1 MALSVKR
8 FIHENDCPEPSE
20 QINVMYH
27 PTDPQVLCD
36 GGGTLTALFG
46 EAGDLFNLS
55 MGSDDG
61 LAGQGGVCA
70 EGMDVVFVVDYTG
83 SMSGAISGVK
93 TGISNLISTIDTES
107 NSNYRLGLVLFD
119 GGSCNYNTSNFYNSL
134 PANQKINESCDK
146 IITCVEKMSTVGN
159 STSFTN
165 GLNSIDTTDMP
176 MGASVEWGLTAI
188 SEVVNNGFAG
198 SFRNGVQKLIILIT
212 DDAPQKNMNY
222 ATALKSQLDAG
233 GFQVMYNTSSAAHTR
248 YEVLLET
255 QPAGDGHYNL
265 NYNSTWTD
273 GLELSITSLCEST
286 FIYTCEPPAIGYY
299 MEPGDTSTWWY
310 TGSSWNGPINCEYTV
325 KVNLHTASGA
335 QNYEIADIPTD
346 HYAYLDSNTFE
357 FTGYAGLGFNI
368 DLWLLEAA
376 DDWSI
381 TEINSAQVQTV
392 SGSLGDFTIY
402 TNPVVT
408 GATYNPLIES
418 DKAFGFDGTITGDAE
433 YNVYISA
440 KVQQDIHAFSI
451 TVISD
456 EPDGTNAD
464 GEAQDPDGTILLD
477 PQTPATSWLNVS
489 SSYPS
494 KFQATKYTFLSNT
507 GTTHSFDVN
516 FDQNPSDYE
525 FTLNSVGPSYSH
537 PAAQTALQNNWTAN
551 SDGITGSFD
560 MPQGGGSA
568 FFYLDAQ
575 VNQPEYTFTLQLSEN
590 ISAAGIIGG
599 NFSQSSWYGYTGD
612 TIPWISNL
620 YLLGNYDSFTI
631 TSGNMSS
638 GVSLNTGS
646 GSGIGE
652 VITTNTNIGGNI
664 IMPAGGGSG
673 SGVFSGTS
681 VESQYVFDLSITDDF
696 FVGDYGADFT
706 VTGTVGQVITRT
718 KTLQGASA
726 DVTYAIDKITSSS
739 SSVAVTASGTTLTI
753 KVTMPSGGGSGDI
766 SVEGS
771 ETSNNYSYTVT
782 WDADDST
789 NGELYGWSGSPTGRT
804 RQTTVTGTAGQTFT
818 VKPPVGLITI
828 QDYFSQAIGRGTS
841 PQVTIQ
847 PGAPELTNAGYT
859 TLTQTS
865 GTNSITEGILPEVV
879 LTMPSGGGSATV
891 GTLLVPAQMS
901 YSFAV
906 SFATDS
912 TNSGVIAHTCSGGTD
927 SAGVSRSSISGGS
940 QVISFAGFANAVWT
954 GVQVPVGANDNI
966 NYDNEINSITAASGF
981 FNLSGVSATEGS
993 NYCGA
998 DREFASFNFKMP
1010 SLDPRHGI
1018 NYNARS
1024 VVIDDTVTARTLSF
1038 TLTSVHSI
1046 SNTSITYA
1054 DITQTFTGVVGSQH
1068 NYTSRYYA
1076 NSGYTLN
1083 LTGVTDDS
1091 SAVTSSVSGN
1101 NVTGVITMPSG
1112 GGTGRITAEGNTTL
1126 DEFTHT
1132 VTIAESVANATLLN
1146 NSGGKRVISFTGA
1159 PGSTK
1164 RFTGEALSI
1173 QSGYHYTSGPTVTG
1187 NSSLTSSS
1195 ISASGAMDITITIG
1209 SANISSSLSVTG
1221 TTAIT
1226 SKSLYINYSEN
1237 VAGAIIT
1244 SGGGTGYNSYSGETV
1259 SGTPGS
1265 SGQLTRYLLPES
1277 GYVSASISSISD
1289 NSAAVSAAA
1298 GSGYGAG
1305 QKFFVN
1311 YTIPSVS
1318 ATAIVTVN
1326 GSAVAATQATAAT
1339 TKATAATTRA
1349 TAATAATTRATA
1361 ATAAT
1366 TKATKPTI
1374 ATTKATA
1381 ATTKA
1386 TAATTK
1392 ATVAT
1397 TEADPYQYYR
1407 IEDCNGNTWNAK
1419 ATYHTPRFTYH
1430 EVGLAPM
1437 GYAGSTA
1444 LITGLFSSNPGGT
1457 LAWLTRTSANE
1468 CEPSGGGDPFGG
1480 GGGTGGGGGGGDND
1494 NFREEPGG
1502 RENVDGLE

>member
-61 LAGQGGVCA
+61 LAGQGDVCVG
-70 EGMDVVFVVDYTG
+70 GMDVVFVVDYTG
-83 SMSGAISGVK
+83 SMSSAISGVK

-165 GLNSIDTTDMP
+165 GLNSIDTADMP
-176 MGASVEWGLTAI
+176 MGASVEWGMTAI

-212 DDAPQKNMNY
+212 DDAPNRNMNY

-233 GFQVMYNTSSAAHTR
+233 GFQVMYNTSGAAQTR
-248 YEVLLET
+248 YDVLLET

-273 GLELSITSLCEST
+273 GLEESITSLCEST
-286 FIYTCEPPAIGYY
+286 FIYTCDPPAIGYY

-310 TGSSWNGPINCEYTV
+310 TGTSWNGPINCEYDV
-325 KVNLHTASGA
+325 KVNVHTSLGA

-346 HYAYLDSNTFE
+346 HYAYLDSNTFK

-376 DDWSI
+376 NDWSI
-381 TEINSAQVQTV
+381 EEISSVTVQTV
-392 SGSLGDFTIY
+392 SGSLGDFTVY

-418 DKAFGFDGTITGDAE
+418 DEAFGFDGTITGDAE
-433 YNVYISA
+433 YNVYINA
-440 KVQQDIHAFSI
+440 KVIQDVHYFAV
-451 TVISD
+451 TVVSD

-464 GEAQDPDGTILLD
+464 GEAQEPDGTILLD
-477 PQTPATSWLNVS
+477 PQTPATSWINVS
-489 SSYPS
+489 YLYPT
-494 KFQATKYTFLSNT
+494 KFQATKYTFSGIT
-507 GTTHSFDVN
+507 GGAHSFQVD

-525 FTLNSVGPSYSH
+525 FTLNSVGPQYSH
-537 PAAQTALQNNWTAN
+537 PAAQTALQNNWVAN
-551 SDGITGSFD
+551 SDGITGSFN

-568 FFYLDAQ
+568 LFYLDAQ

-590 ISAAGIIGG
+590 IAGAGIVGG
-599 NFSQSSWYGYTGD
+599 NFSQSSYYGYTGD

-620 YLLGNYDSFTI
+620 FKVGNYDSFTI
-631 TSGNMSS
+631 TNGNMSS
-638 GVSLNTGS
+638 GVSLMIGS

-652 VITTNTNIGGNI
+652 VITTNTNVGGNI
-664 IMPAGGGSG
+664 TMPAGGGSG

-696 FVGDYGADFT
+696 SAGDYGADFT

-718 KTLQGASA
+718 KTLQGTSA
-726 DVTYAIDKITSSS
+726 DVTYAISKITSSNS
-739 SSVAVTASGTTLTI
+739 NVTVTASGTTLTI

-789 NGELYGWSGSPTGRT
+789 NGLLYGWSGNPAGRT
-804 RQTTVTGTAGQTFT
+804 RTTTVTGTAGQTFT
-818 VKPPVGLITI
+818 VKPPVGLTTI

-847 PGAPELTNAGYT
+847 PGAIELTNASYT

-912 TNSGVIAHTCSGGTD
+912 TNSGVVAHTCSGGAD
-927 SAGVSRSSISGGS
+927 SAGVSRTAISGGAQTVTFTGSAS
-940 QVISFAGFANAVWT
+940 QTWT
-954 GVQVPVGANDNI
+954 NVQVPVRANNTAD
-966 NYDNEINSITAASGF
+966 YDNEIDSITANGSF
-981 FNLSGVSATEGS
+981 FSLSGVSATEGS

-998 DREFASFNFKMP
+998 DVEFVAFNFKMP
-1010 SLDPRHGI
+1010 SLDPRFGI
-1018 NYNARS
+1018 NYNSRS
-1024 VVIDDTVTARTLSF
+1024 VTINDTVTAKTFSF

-1054 DITQTFTGVVGSQH
+1054 DISQTFTGVVGSQH

-1083 LTGVTDDS
+1083 VMGVTDDS

-1101 NVTGVITMPSG
+1101 NVIGVITMPSG
-1112 GGTGRITAEGNTTL
+1112 GGTGRITASGYTTQIQY
-1126 DEFTHT
+1126 TQS
-1132 VTIAESVANATLLN
+1132 VTITESIANASLVN
-1146 NSGGKRVISFTGA
+1146 ANSSGQRVLSITGA
-1159 PGSTK
+1159 PGTTQTFS
-1164 RFTGEALSI
+1164 EALSLN
-1173 QSGYHYTSGPTVTG
+1173 SGYHYTSGPAIAHSGDGITSSINNKNGVITI
-1187 NSSLTSSS
+1187 SLTVGNTNR
-1195 ISASGAMDITITIG
+1195 SGTA
-1209 SANISSSLSVTG
+1209 SVTG
-1221 TTAIT
+1221 STTQT
-1226 SKSLYINYSEN
+1226 VRSLGIIYSESIT
-1237 VAGAIIT
+1237 GAFMS
-1244 SGGGTGYNSYSGETV
+1244 SGGGTGYQYPWSADTV
-1259 SGTPGS
+1259 YGVPGTTGYFY
-1265 SGQLTRYLLPES
+1265 RYLMPNT
-1277 GYVSASISSISD
+1277 GYVSAQATSVTD
-1289 NSAAVSAAA
+1289 NSVSTSPSIGSST
-1298 GSGYGAG
+1298 GSGT
-1305 QKFFVN
+1305 QIVVS
-1311 YTIPSVS
+1311 YTIPNSDAVSTITINGIAVQATAATS
-1318 ATAIVTVN
+1318 AT
-1326 GSAVAATQATAAT
+1326 TQATAAT
-1339 TKATAATTRA
+1339 TLRTL
-1349 TAATAATTRATA
+1349 
-1361 ATAAT
+1361 
-1366 TKATKPTI
+1366 
-1374 ATTKATA
+1374 ATA

-1392 ATVAT
+1392 
-1397 TEADPYQYYR
+1397 YYYYR
-1407 IEDCNGNTWNAK
+1407 VEDCNGDRWFARS
-1419 ATYHTPRFTYH
+1419 TYAAARFSHHNEGLVTP
-1430 EVGLAPM
+1430 EVGPGPM
-1437 GYAGSTA
+1437 QV
-1444 LITGLFSSNPGGT
+1444 ITGDLGEGFGWDLTLFS
-1457 LAWLTRTSANE
+1457 ATSE
-1468 CEPSGGGDPFGG
+1468 TCEPGSGDPDPQDPI
-1480 GGGTGGGGGGGDND
+1480 GGGGGGDPGDGKVKSDPND
-1494 NFREEPGG
+1494 LEPM
-1502 RENVDGLE
+1502 EP

>member
-61 LAGQGGVCA
+61 LAGQGDVCVG
-70 EGMDVVFVVDYTG
+70 GMDVVFVVDYTG
-83 SMSGAISGVK
+83 SMSSAISGVK

-165 GLNSIDTTDMP
+165 GLNSIDTADMP
-176 MGASVEWGLTAI
+176 MGASVEWGMTAI

-212 DDAPQKNMNY
+212 DDAPNRNMNY

-233 GFQVMYNTSSAAHTR
+233 GFQVMYNTSGPAQTR
-248 YEVLLET
+248 YDVLLET

-310 TGSSWNGPINCEYTV
+310 TGTSWNGPINCEYDV
-325 KVNLHTASGA
+325 KVNVHTALGA

-346 HYAYLDSNTFE
+346 HYAYLDSNTFK
-357 FTGYAGLGFNI
+357 FTGYAGLGINI

-376 DDWSI
+376 NDWSI
-381 TEINSAQVQTV
+381 EEITSVTVQTV
-392 SGSLGDFTIY
+392 SGSLGDFTVY

-418 DKAFGFDGTITGDAE
+418 DEAFGFDGTITGDAE
-433 YNVYISA
+433 YNVYINA
-440 KVQQDIHAFSI
+440 KVIQDVHYFAV
-451 TVISD
+451 TVVSD

-464 GEAQDPDGTILLD
+464 GEAQEPDGTILLD

-494 KFQATKYTFLSNT
+494 KFQATKYTFSSIT
-507 GTTHSFDVN
+507 GGAHSFNVDFN
-516 FDQNPSDYE
+516 QNPSDYE
-525 FTLNSVGPSYSH
+525 FTLNSVGPQYSH

-551 SDGITGSFD
+551 SDGITGSFN

-568 FFYLDAQ
+568 LFYLDAQ
-575 VNQPEYTFTLQLSEN
+575 VNQPEYSFTLQLTEN
-590 ISAAGIIGG
+590 ISGAGIIGG
-599 NFSQSSWYGYTGD
+599 GAASTYYGYTGD
-612 TIPWISNL
+612 TIPWTSNL

-631 TSGNMSS
+631 TNGIMSS
-638 GVSLNTGS
+638 GVSLMIGS

-652 VITTNTNIGGNI
+652 VITTNTNVGGNI
-664 IMPAGGGSG
+664 TMPAGGGSG

-681 VESQYVFDLSITDDF
+681 VESQYDFDLSITDDF
-696 FVGDYGADFT
+696 FAGDYGADFT

-718 KTLQGASA
+718 KALQGTNA
-726 DVTYAIDKITSSS
+726 DVTYAISKITSSNS
-739 SSVAVTASGTTLTI
+739 NVTVTASGTTLTI

-789 NGELYGWSGSPTGRT
+789 NGELYGWSGSTTGRT
-804 RQTTVTGTAGQTFT
+804 RTTTVTGIAGQTFT
-818 VKPPVGLITI
+818 VKPPVGLTTI
-828 QDYFSQAIGRGTS
+828 QDYFSQAIGKGTS

-847 PGAPELTNAGYT
+847 PGALELTNAGYT
-859 TLTQTS
+859 ILTQTS

-891 GTLLVPAQMS
+891 GTLLKPAQI
-901 YSFAV
+901 YHSFAV

-912 TNSGVIAHTCSGGTD
+912 TNSGVVAHTCSGGAD

-940 QVISFAGFANAVWT
+940 QVISFGGYTNTTWT
-954 GVQVPVGANDNI
+954 GVQVPVRANNTTD
-966 NYDNEINSITAASGF
+966 YDNEIDSITANGSF
-981 FNLSGVSATEGS
+981 FSLSGVSATEGS

-998 DREFASFNFKMP
+998 DVEFAIFNFKMP
-1010 SLDPRHGI
+1010 SLDPRFGI
-1018 NYNARS
+1018 NYNSRS
-1024 VVIDDTVTARTLSF
+1024 VTINDTVTAKTLSF

-1054 DITQTFTGVVGSQH
+1054 DLTQTFTGVVGSQH

-1083 LTGVTDDS
+1083 LTGVTDNS

-1112 GGTGRITAEGNTTL
+1112 GGTGRITASGNTTL

-1132 VTIAESVANATLLN
+1132 VTITETVANATLLN
-1146 NSGGKRVISFTGA
+1146 NSGGQRVISFTGA
-1159 PGSTK
+1159 PGATK

-1173 QSGYHYTSGPTVTG
+1173 QSGYYYTSGPAIAG

-1209 SANISSSLSVTG
+1209 SANTSSALSVTG
-1221 TTAIT
+1221 STSLIT
-1226 SKSLYINYSEN
+1226 RTLTIRYSDN
-1237 VAGAIIT
+1237 SSGAIIS
-1244 SGGGTGYNSYSGETV
+1244 SGSGSGYTTYSADYVTGV
-1259 SGTPGS
+1259 PGS
-1265 SGQLTRYLLPES
+1265 TGRFERFFMPAS
-1277 GYVSASISSISD
+1277 GYISANISSVSD
-1289 NSAAVSAAA
+1289 NSSATNPFV
-1298 GSGYGAG
+1298 GSTAGAG
-1305 QKFFVN
+1305 QRFFVD
-1311 YTIPSVS
+1311 YTIPSVNTVS
-1318 ATAIVTVN
+1318 DVTVN
-1326 GSAVAATQATAAT
+1326 AGSVVPATAATAAT
-1339 TKATAATTRA
+1339 TQATAATTRA
-1349 TAATAATTRATA
+1349 TI
-1361 ATAAT
+1361 AT
-1366 TKATKPTI
+1366 TKATLATAPTIKPTKATI

-1381 ATTKA
+1381 ATE
-1386 TAATTK
+1386 ATTQATIATTR
-1392 ATVAT
+1392 ATVS
-1397 TEADPYQYYR
+1397 PWVYYTVT
-1407 IEDCNGNTWNAK
+1407 DCEGTSYSAQ
-1419 ATYHTPRFTYH
+1419 ASYYSPRFTYH
-1430 EVGLAPM
+1430 EVGLAPS
-1437 GYAGSTA
+1437 GFVGSTA
-1444 LITGLFSSNPGGT
+1444 LITRQLSSNPGGY
-1457 LAWLTRTSANE
+1457 LVYLQRTSANE
-1468 CEPSGGGDPFGG
+1468 CEPDGGGPPRDPWGG
-1480 GGGTGGGGGGGDND
+1480 M
-1494 NFREEPGG
+1494 E
-1502 RENVDGLE
+1502 